1 MVLRFLDVCFASLAL
16 IVLSPLFIPTVI
28 VLRLTGE
35 GEVFFLQSRVG
46 RYGEMFGLI
55 KFATMLKN
63 SENMPW
69 PEFKSTLT
77 KALEYYAKTPSLKLL
92 YDDPSGN
99 S

>member
-1 MVLRFLDVCFASLAL
+1 MGQAEFDYWRKKGNELA
-16 IVLSPLFIPTVI
+16 V
-28 VLRLTGE
+28 E
-35 GEVFFLQSRVG
+35 
-46 RYGEMFGLI
+46 
-55 KFATMLKN
+55 ALKN